1 MQKIIKYLKNLSK
14 FVCLFLSLI
23 PFSRVIAVNDI
34 AEATGTLLSGTSLLT
49 KFFWAACIFT
59 GVYLVT
65 SGFVNYKEH
74 RNNPKLIP
82 LSTVIVYFILGLAVI
97 GIPFLSRLFGS
108 DSYDFATKGTQY
120 N

>member
-1 MQKIIKYLKNLSK
+1 MQKIIKYFKNLSK
-14 FVCLFLSLI
+14 FVFLFLGLI
-23 PFSRVIAVNDI
+23 SVSSVIAVNDI

-59 GVYLVT
+59 GVYLLT
-65 SGFVNYKEH
+65 AGFVNYKEH

-97 GIPFLSRLFGS
+97 GIPFLSRLFGT
-108 DSYDFATKGTQY
+108 DSYDFATKSTKY